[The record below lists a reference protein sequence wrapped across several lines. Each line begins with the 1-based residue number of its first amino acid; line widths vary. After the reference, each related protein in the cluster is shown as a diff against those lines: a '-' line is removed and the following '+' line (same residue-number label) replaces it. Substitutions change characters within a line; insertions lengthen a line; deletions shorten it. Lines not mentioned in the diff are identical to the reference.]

1 MAKQMKKMYCDKCDF
16 YTDILDEYRTH
27 ILSEEHKS
35 KALGK
40 PVNTKEIQ
48 QTNANVN
55 EEFSK
60 LITKYDTIFKDFLS
74 ETKKII
80 QDNNQEM
87 LQEQNKMLQEQNKM
101 IQELNKMI
109 LELQRKK

>member
-1 MAKQMKKMYCDKCDF
+1 MAKQMKKMYCDKCEF

-40 PVNTKEIQ
+40 NIKTTENQETKVNI
-48 QTNANVN
+48 N
-55 EEFSK
+55 EEFSN

-80 QDNNQEM
+80 QDNNQEI

-109 LELQRKK
+109 IELQRKK